1 MFPAGARDFSLNC
14 CIQAG
19 PSAHQASFL
28 VCTGNSVPEN
38 KVGGAHLHSA
48 RDRMSGAVPSLPS
61 VFMTCLLNINLCLLT
76 FYYLL
81 GYLVLNF
88 TLIMNDALEVHG
100 LKQLQPNPAF
110 GSIVLCTK
118 CYDQK

>member
-1 MFPAGARDFSLNC
+1 VFPAGARDFSLNC

-28 VCTGNSVPEN
+28 VRTGNSVPEN

-61 VFMTCLLNINLCLLT
+61 VFMTCLLT

-81 GYLVLNF
+81 GYLVLNC

-110 GSIVLCTK
+110 CSIVFIMYKVL
-118 CYDQK
+118 